1 MWTSEDPGERGTV
14 AERKGGPERAGRGAR
29 DFLAKARQAFAE
41 FLTVPSLI
49 VLGYFALA
57 ALTTALD
64 GAEGG
69 WLAPAHRFLRGR
81 FFRTA
86 RSTGDL
92 LGTIA
97 GGITTVT
104 SITFSLLLLAVQQSA
119 ASMTHQVFDQ
129 FLRRRLNQAYFGYF
143 VGLALFAMIILAT
156 VDPPFNPVFG
166 ATAALLLTFVAMF
179 LVILIIYSTIDQMRP
194 VAIIEEIH
202 NRLLDARRRQHDF
215 LRNVRRSSTLDAP
228 GRREVRAEADGFLT
242 RIDVDAIAG
251 EASRREG
258 RVEVDVPIVVG
269 GFVAFGD
276 AIAEIRAESDG
287 DAEAMEP
294 VVRGAMPLAR
304 QRDLDTDPAYGL
316 EQLHVIAWSAISTA
330 KQNPAPGLLTIRA
343 LRDILARW
351 SAAARQGDGEPARRE
366 PAPVVYR
373 DDVPEQLLDVFES
386 LAVAASESM
395 QHQSL
400 AEVLRAFAVTFERLD
415 DAARDR
421 VAEILLR
428 LLSSLGDQVLTRE
441 LEASLT
447 AAAEALA
454 VAGHVEVAGAIRGAR
469 DGLKGTIGTLQAR
482 STRAQAAGGG

>member
-1 MWTSEDPGERGTV
+1 MVKREGR
-14 AERKGGPERAGRGAR
+14 PERAGMGVR
-29 DFLAKARQAFAE
+29 DFLAKTRQAFAE

-49 VLGYFALA
+49 VVGFFGLA

-64 GAEGG
+64 SVGGG
-69 WLAPAHRFLRGR
+69 WLAPAHRFLQGR
-81 FFRTA
+81 FFRTSQ
-86 RSTGDL
+86 STSDL

-97 GGITTVT
+97 TGITTVT

-119 ASMTHQVFDQ
+119 ASMTNQVFDQ
-129 FLRRRLNQAYFGYF
+129 FLRRRLNQGYFGYF
-143 VGLALFAMIILAT
+143 VGLALYATIILAS
-156 VDPPFNPVFG
+156 VDPPYNPVFG
-166 ATAALLLTFVAMF
+166 ATAALLLTIAAMF
-179 LVILIIYSTIDQMRP
+179 LLILIIYSTIDQMRP
-194 VAIIEEIH
+194 VAIIDEIH
-202 NRLLDARRRQHDF
+202 DRLLDARRRQHDF
-215 LRNVRRSSTLDAP
+215 LRNTRRAPTLDAP
-228 GRREVRAEADGFLT
+228 ERRAVRSETDGFLT
-242 RIDVDAIAG
+242 RIDVDAIAD
-251 EASRREG
+251 AAARRHG

-276 AIAEIRAESDG
+276 TMATIRAESAE
-287 DAEAMEP
+287 DAESLEP
-294 VVRGAMPLAR
+294 MVRKAMPLAR

-351 SAAARQGDGEPARRE
+351 SASARRGDDELVRRE

-373 DDVPEQLLDVFES
+373 DDVPGQLLDVFES

-400 AEVLRAFAVTFERLD
+400 AEILRAFSVTFGRLD
-415 DAARDR
+415 DASRHR

-428 LLSSLGDQVLTRE
+428 LLSSLGDHVLTRE

-447 AAAEALA
+447 ATAEALA
-454 VAGHVEVAGAIRGAR
+454 DSGRDAAAGAIREAR
-469 DGLKGTIGTLQAR
+469 DALKATVGTLQAR
-482 STRAQAAGGG
+482 STRVQAAGVG